1 MSDTVPDANKL
12 AARRLEQMLQPE
24 RGRLRLASWLSV
36 AASLLWIPQAACVA
50 QLIAALVD
58 GSPALLGPWSAS
70 LLFLAL
76 GLAKAGLAHV
86 SGGLAFTASQAAI
99 SRERG
104 KILAAQSRLS
114 PLADGQRSSAE
125 IAALAAD
132 KLEFVA
138 PYILR
143 YAPAMARTR
152 VVPLVILAI
161 AMVFSWTMA
170 FILLIAGP
178 LIPIFMILVGM
189 AAQSASERQMQEI
202 GGMNALLAER
212 IRALTDLRL
221 LDAVD
226 RTIAD
231 FSTAADRLRRQTM
244 EVLRIAFL
252 SSTVLELFAALGVA
266 MTAVY
271 VGFALLGELR
281 FGAWATPLTVA
292 EGVFLLLLA
301 PDFFQPMRELA
312 AAWHDRAAAQ
322 AVAGELADLEAAPK
336 IEIPGGGFAGRMLT
350 GPASVETRA
359 LSWTTPAG
367 RLIRF
372 PDLSIEAGERIA
384 ITGRSGSGKSTL
396 LALLAGLAP
405 CPDGDIRLA
414 GELLDHRTADAWRT
428 RLGWIGQA
436 PHFFNGSLRA
446 NLIISG
452 NTRDDDRL
460 ENALALASADQIV
473 QTLPGG
479 LDTRLG
485 ETGHGVSGGEARR
498 LMIARALYSDADI
511 FLADE
516 PTSDLDNKTA
526 SAVIDGLLALSARG
540 ATLIVATHDL
550 QLARRLDRI
559 IDLETAG

>member
-12 AARRLEQMLQPE
+12 AAHRLDHMIQPE

-58 GSPALLGPWSAS
+58 DSPALLGPWSAS
-70 LLFLAL
+70 LLFLSL
-76 GLAKAGLAHV
+76 GLLKAGLAHM
-86 SGGLAFTASQAAI
+86 SGAIAFSASQAAI
-99 SRERG
+99 SRERK
-104 KILAAQSRLS
+104 KILGAQIRLS
-114 PLADGQRSSAE
+114 PLAGGQRSSAE
-125 IAALAAD
+125 NAALAAD
-132 KLEFVA
+132 KLELVA
-138 PYILR
+138 PYMLR

-152 VVPLVILAI
+152 VVPLLILVIAL
-161 AMVFSWTMA
+161 VFSWTVA

-178 LIPIFMILVGM
+178 LIPVFMVLVGM

-226 RTIAD
+226 RTISD
-231 FSTAADRLRRQTM
+231 FSVAAERLRQQTM

-252 SSTVLELFAALGVA
+252 SSTVLELFSALGVA

-281 FGAWATPLTVA
+281 FGAWTTPLTVG
-292 EGVFLLLLA
+292 EGIFLLLLA
-301 PDFFQPMRELA
+301 PEFFQPMRELA
-312 AAWHDRAAAQ
+312 AAWHDRAAAR
-322 AVAGELADLEAAPK
+322 AVAGELADLEAAHHL
-336 IEIPGGGFAGRMLT
+336 EIAGGGFDGPSLT
-350 GPASVETRA
+350 GPASVEVRS

-367 RLIRF
+367 RVIRF
-372 PDLSIEAGERIA
+372 PDISIAAGERIA

-405 CPDGDIRLA
+405 CPDGAIRVA
-414 GELLDHRTADAWRT
+414 GEKLDDRTADAWRA
-428 RLGWIGQA
+428 RLGWIGQT

-452 NTRDDDRL
+452 NKRDDNRL

-473 QTLPGG
+473 RTLPGG
-479 LDTRLG
+479 LDTKLG

-498 LMIARALYSDADI
+498 LMIARALYSNADI
-511 FLADE
+511 ILADE
-516 PTSDLDNKTA
+516 PTSDLDQKTA
-526 SAVIDGLLALSARG
+526 SAVTEGLLALSARG

-559 IDLETAG
+559 IDLESDE

>member
-1 MSDTVPDANKL
+1 
-12 AARRLEQMLQPE
+12 MLQPQ

-36 AASLLWIPQAACVA
+36 GASLLWIPQAACVA
-50 QLIAALVD
+50 QLIAALVE

-70 LLFLAL
+70 LLFAAL
-76 GLAKAGLAHV
+76 GLVKAGLAHV
-86 SGGLAFTASQAAI
+86 SGRIAFTASQAAI
-99 SRERG
+99 SRERE
-104 KILAAQSRLS
+104 KILAAQSRQS
-114 PLADGQRSSAE
+114 PLATSQRSSAE
-125 IAALAAD
+125 ITALAAD
-132 KLEFVA
+132 KLELVA

-152 VVPLVILAI
+152 TVPFVILAI
-161 AMVFSWTMA
+161 AMVFSWTVA

-189 AAQSASERQMQEI
+189 AARTASEKQMQEI

-226 RTIAD
+226 RTVVD
-231 FSTAADRLRRQTM
+231 FSTAAERLRRQTM

-281 FGAWATPLTVA
+281 FGAWTTPLTVA

-322 AVAGELADLEAAPK
+322 AVASELADLEAAPK
-336 IEIPGGGFAGRMLT
+336 LEIPGGGLAGRALT
-350 GPASVETRA
+350 GPASVEARA

-372 PDLSIEAGERIA
+372 PEFSIAAGERIA

-405 CPDGDIRLA
+405 CPDGDIRVA
-414 GELLDHRTADAWRT
+414 GELLDDRTADAWRG

-436 PHFFNGSLRA
+436 PQFFNGSLRA

-452 NTRDDDRL
+452 QTRDDDRL
-460 ENALALASADQIV
+460 ANSLALASADQIV
-473 QTLPGG
+473 RTLPGG

-511 FLADE
+511 ILADE
-516 PTSDLDNKTA
+516 PTSDLDRDTA
-526 SAVIDGLLALSARG
+526 SAVTEGLLALSARG

>member
-12 AARRLEQMLQPE
+12 AAHRLEQMLQPE
-24 RGRLRLASWLSV
+24 RGRLRMASWLSV

-58 GSPALLGPWSAS
+58 GSQALLGPWSAS

-76 GLAKAGLAHV
+76 GLSKAGLAHM
-86 SGGLAFTASQAAI
+86 SDAIAFSASQAAI
-99 SRERG
+99 SRERK
-104 KILAAQSRLS
+104 KILAAQTRLS
-114 PLADGQRSSAE
+114 PVAGGQRSSAE

-132 KLEFVA
+132 KLELVA
-138 PYILR
+138 PYMLR

-152 VVPLVILAI
+152 SVPLVILAI
-161 AMVFSWTMA
+161 ATVFSWTVA

-178 LIPIFMILVGM
+178 LIPVFMILVGM

-226 RTIAD
+226 RTISD
-231 FSTAADRLRRQTM
+231 FSKAAERLRQQTM

-252 SSTVLELFAALGVA
+252 SSTVLELFSALGVA

-281 FGAWATPLTVA
+281 FGAWATPLTVG

-312 AAWHDRAAAQ
+312 AAWHDRAAAR
-322 AVAGELADLEAAPK
+322 AVAGELADLEAAHQL
-336 IEIPGGGFAGRMLT
+336 EIAGGGFDSRTLD
-350 GPASVETRA
+350 GPASVELRA

-367 RLIRF
+367 RVIRF
-372 PDLSIEAGERIA
+372 PDISIAAGERIA
-384 ITGRSGSGKSTL
+384 ITGRSGSGKTTL

-405 CPDGDIRLA
+405 CPDGAIRVA
-414 GELLDHRTADAWRT
+414 GEKLDDRTADAWRA
-428 RLGWIGQA
+428 RLGWIGQT

-452 NTRDDDRL
+452 NERDDNKL

-473 QTLPGG
+473 RTLPGG

-498 LMIARALYSDADI
+498 LMVARALYSDADI
-511 FLADE
+511 ILADE
-516 PTSDLDNKTA
+516 PTSDLDQKTA
-526 SAVIDGLLALSARG
+526 SAVTEGLLALSARG

-559 IDLETAG
+559 IDLESDE